1 MPFSTL
7 TTALSLYTDTTNH
20 IVPGPNNVSYFVPF
34 LLLIA
39 ALCIDPSLLSHG
51 QLCLL
56 FLPAIYAFQIHS
68 WSLMHGVDVISIC
81 LSLWTFVLLV
91 CHDPRKNFR
100 RMYRKR
106 GDQPTK
112 ESDQTKLG
120 YVTDP
125 TQKLNHSQR
134 IQHDSTYREEPYP
147 SSFPR
152 RLRWVLT
159 LLPSLRLPSWLISFP
174 SHDRTQPPIGMT
186 RAAFF
191 RMALSS
197 ILEGYLIL
205 DLTSL
210 YTPYD
215 PYFHHSGVAVDSPY
229 PQPSISTPTIIIT
242 LWAARIPPRLLR
254 TTVLAAQIYALIP
267 RLFPHAGMVPLAL
280 DYFNLISDAWSPHTW
295 PPFFGSFSYVL
306 SRGLR
311 GLWGQWWHQ
320 TNRHLTSDPGVWLAD
335 QLGLRPGGSARYAL
349 LVISGF
355 GFSGVMHMGLIPPF
369 PLHTSFSAMTMR
381 LYVAGFFWAQ
391 IPGIFAEL
399 LVAKFVTNLGPG
411 MSRWRVARVLTLTW
425 VAAWLSITL
434 PLLSI
439 PFREL
444 GYWSY
449 HPMPVSVLRG
459 LGGTGWLT
467 WTREAGIQ
475 L

>member
-1 MPFSTL
+1 
-7 TTALSLYTDTTNH
+7 
-20 IVPGPNNVSYFVPF
+20 
-34 LLLIA
+34 
-39 ALCIDPSLLSHG
+39 
-51 QLCLL
+51 
-56 FLPAIYAFQIHS
+56 
-68 WSLMHGVDVISIC
+68 
-81 LSLWTFVLLV
+81 
-91 CHDPRKNFR
+91 
-100 RMYRKR
+100 
-106 GDQPTK
+106 
-112 ESDQTKLG
+112 
-120 YVTDP
+120 
-125 TQKLNHSQR
+125 
-134 IQHDSTYREEPYP
+134 
-147 SSFPR
+147 
-152 RLRWVLT
+152 
-159 LLPSLRLPSWLISFP
+159 
-174 SHDRTQPPIGMT
+174 
-186 RAAFF
+186 
-191 RMALSS
+191 MALSS

-280 DYFNLISDAWSPHTW
+280 DYFNLISDAWSPQTW

-391 IPGIFAEL
+391 IPGIFVEL

-411 MSRWRVARVLTLTW
+411 MSRWRVARVLTLAW

>member
-1 MPFSTL
+1 MPLSTL
-7 TTALSLYTDTTNH
+7 TAASSFYTDIINH
-20 IVPGPNNVSYFVPF
+20 VVPGPNSVSYFVPF
-34 LLLIA
+34 FLLIA
-39 ALCIDPSLLSHG
+39 AFCIDPFILSHG

-68 WSLMHGVDVISIC
+68 WSLMHGVDVISVS

-100 RMYRKR
+100 RIHLKR
-106 GDQPTK
+106 GDPPTK
-112 ESDQTKLG
+112 EPDEIRLRDL
-120 YVTDP
+120 TDP
-125 TQKLNHSQR
+125 TQQVNHSQR
-134 IQHDSTYREEPYP
+134 TKHETSYREEPYP
-147 SSFPR
+147 LSFPA

-159 LLPSLRLPSWLISFP
+159 LLPSLRLPSWLISLP
-174 SHDRTQPPIGMT
+174 SHDRTQPPVGTT

-191 RMALSS
+191 RTALRS

-215 PYFHHSGVAVDSPY
+215 PYFHHSGVAVDAPY
-229 PQPSISTPTIIIT
+229 PQPSTTTPSIIIT
-242 LWAARIPPRLLR
+242 LWTARIPPRLLR
-254 TTVLAAQIYALIP
+254 TTILAAQIYALIP

-280 DYFNLISDAWSPHTW
+280 DYFNVISDAWSPHTW
-295 PPFFGSFSYVL
+295 PPFFGSFRYVL
-306 SRGLR
+306 SRGMR

-320 TNRHLTSDPGVWLAD
+320 TNRRLTSDPGVWLAD
-335 QLGLRPGGSARYAL
+335 QFGLKPGGSARYAL

-355 GFSGVMHMGLIPPF
+355 GFSGVMHMGLVPPF

-391 IPGIFAEL
+391 IPGVFLEL
-399 LVAKFVTNLGPG
+399 LVARCVENLVPG
-411 MSRWRVARVLTLTW
+411 MSRGRLAQVLTLAW

-434 PLLSI
+434 PLLLI
-439 PFREL
+439 PLREL
-444 GYWSY
+444 GYWTY

-467 WTREAGIQ
+467 WR
-475 L
+475 